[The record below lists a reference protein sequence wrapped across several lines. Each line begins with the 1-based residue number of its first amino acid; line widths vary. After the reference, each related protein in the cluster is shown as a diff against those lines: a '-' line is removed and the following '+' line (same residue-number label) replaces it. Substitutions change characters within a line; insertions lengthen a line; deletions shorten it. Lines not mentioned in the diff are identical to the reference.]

1 MASEATPRNQ
11 KDNRM
16 KNDTETQGA
25 DAIASKDLLC
35 LTELNVAWPIIVGIL
50 LNALVVGIYLNLK
63 ISAL

>member
-1 MASEATPRNQ
+1 
-11 KDNRM
+11 M